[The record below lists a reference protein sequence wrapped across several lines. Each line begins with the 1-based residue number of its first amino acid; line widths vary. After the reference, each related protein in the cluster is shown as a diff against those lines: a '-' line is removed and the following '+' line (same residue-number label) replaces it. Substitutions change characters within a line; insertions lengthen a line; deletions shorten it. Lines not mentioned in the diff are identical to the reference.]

1 MVSRIGTFANTNMMV
16 QASLKLQARL
26 ADQQAQEATG
36 LKSTSF
42 SGLKGDAGKVLDLQ
56 AQAARL
62 EAESATASTAAAD
75 VQSAYSA
82 VGSILDLAT
91 TVRTRLSAGLSAT
104 TTTATAITAE
114 DAKGWLQTLQ
124 SALNT
129 EVGGRY
135 VFAGQAV
142 DRAPVDFTAA
152 AYDPAGN
159 PGVADT
165 GYYQGA
171 GAERQMT
178 TVGGGAIQISV
189 GADAPGFE
197 TLARALSLLAAG
209 QTDQATLSTAYD
221 QVSSALK
228 DLATTQATL
237 SNQASALDTLSSEN
251 TVKTTTVKNLAS
263 DLKGADL
270 STAAVMVTQYQT
282 QLEAIYSAIG
292 KLASDSILKYL

>member
-1 MVSRIGTFANTNMMV
+1 MVSRIGTFANTNMLV

-26 ADQQAQEATG
+26 ADQQAQEASG

-42 SGLKGDAGKVLDLQ
+42 SGLKGDAGKVLNLQ
-56 AQAARL
+56 AQTARL
-62 EAESATASTAAAD
+62 EAESATANAAAAD

-82 VGSILDLAT
+82 VGDITDLAT
-91 TVRTRLSAGLSAT
+91 TVRARLSAGLSST
-104 TTTATAITAE
+104 TVTSTAITAE

-135 VFAGQAV
+135 VFSGQAV
-142 DRAPVDFTAA
+142 DRAPVDFTDAG
-152 AYDPAGN
+152 YDPTSS
-159 PGVADT
+159 PDEADT
-165 GYYQGA
+165 GYYQGSSTR
-171 GAERQMT
+171 RQLT
-178 TVGGGAIQISV
+178 TTGGSTIQVSI

-197 TLARALSLLAAG
+197 ALARALSLLASAPG
-209 QTDQATLSTAYD
+209 DQSTLSKVYD
-221 QVSSALK
+221 QVSSALT

-237 SNQASALDTLSSEN
+237 SNQAAALDTLTSEN
-251 TVKTTTVKNLAS
+251 SVKVTTAKNLAS